1 VTLSGPTGSRV
12 RRTAGAAAW
21 LAYFLVPST
30 GGWITGVPAGP
41 VEAAGIALVLWIAA
55 HGVRLYAPATVL
67 IVAVLAAA
75 AAAGIPGEPGFQARQ
90 FANAT
95 ASGTHERGTEYP
107 DATFTRIDRE
117 LDFRQ
122 GRRDFPLAF
131 FNDNSRFNFYRGG
144 EPQRHRLEFSVTWTG
159 WWRAAGSRR
168 LYLHSPE
175 ASAQLF
181 VDGELALETSPQS
194 DLAVGSATLPD
205 EWHRL
210 HVIFLSPYSGPRHFS
225 AGVMDGES
233 MRPFSAASVRT
244 QRLSREETAA
254 ATALAIV
261 KSIADVAVLLYLA
274 AVGGLL
280 VLRRLGEVWQDPWHA
295 DGAAIA
301 LLIAAGAIE
310 SLRYAL
316 PWTRQ
321 LLLLAGGDDPMTY
334 EGYARDIQFNG
345 ILMNG
350 GRPPG
355 EGEPFYY
362 QAFYPYFLAA
372 AHAVFGEDMFGVL
385 LLQRF
390 FVVLTAVAI
399 MRIAIDLA
407 GRAAWVA
414 ALVVGGLF
422 AWWKFAPIAADLLN
436 ESFYLPL
443 LMAWTAMLIRT
454 CSAPSSGGAA
464 WTGLA
469 GGFAAITRST
479 VILSWPLVWVLCA
492 WQWRRQRG
500 WLRITGAM
508 VACSLAV
515 FSLIAIRNWIVAH
528 QFAATSTEL
537 GITLLGGNEPPPGV
551 VIDLAPRRRLYE
563 RLRLNENTAKVA
575 EFAITAPSAFAMGI
589 ARKAAFALGFYE
601 PYAPGWGYSPVY
613 IAVWTSA
620 IAGCAWALRRR
631 LVPPIAVMLPMV
643 IAATQYV
650 ALVIVYPKGERLIL
664 PIHTLLA
671 PYAAIA
677 AHALLTRLL
686 TPPGGRP

>member
-1 VTLSGPTGSRV
+1 MPARAVLRGRAATLASAT
-12 RRTAGAAAW
+12 AW
-21 LAYFLVPST
+21 LAYFLVPTT
-30 GGWITGVPAGP
+30 GGWVDGIPAGP
-41 VEAAGIALVLWIAA
+41 LDAAGMALVLWIAA
-55 HGVRLYAPATVL
+55 HGVRLYAPILVALV
-67 IVAVLAAA
+67 IVIMSAASAAV
-75 AAAGIPGEPGFQARQ
+75 PGHPGFQARQ

-95 ASGTHERGTEYP
+95 ATGAHERGTEYP

-117 LDFRQ
+117 LDFRR
-122 GRRDFPLAF
+122 GHRDFPLAF

-144 EPQRHRLEFSVTWTG
+144 EPERHRLEFSITWTG
-159 WWRAAGSRR
+159 WWRATGSRT
-168 LYLHSPE
+168 LYLHTPE

-181 VDGELALETSPQS
+181 VNGERALATSPQQ
-194 DLAVGSATLPD
+194 DLAVSAVPLAGD
-205 EWHRL
+205 WQRI

-225 AGVMDGES
+225 AGVVEGES
-233 MRPFSAASVRT
+233 LLPFAAPSVRT
-244 QRLSREETAA
+244 EQLSREEETAA
-254 ATALAIV
+254 MAIGAV
-261 KSIADVAVLLYLA
+261 RKVADVIAFGYLVPVA
-274 AVGGLL
+274 GLL
-280 VLRRLGEVWQDPWHA
+280 VLRRLGEVWQQRWSA

-301 LLIAAGAIE
+301 LVLAAGAVDAM
-310 SLRYAL
+310 RYAL

-345 ILMNG
+345 MLMNG

-355 EGEPFYY
+355 TGEPFYY

-372 AHAVFGEDMFGVL
+372 AHAIFGEGMFGVL

-390 FVVLTAVAI
+390 FVALTAAAI

-407 GRAAWVA
+407 GRAAWPA
-414 ALVVGGLF
+414 ALAVGASF

-436 ESFYLPL
+436 ESLYLPL
-443 LMAWTAMLIRT
+443 LMLWAVMLVRT
-454 CSAPSSGGAA
+454 CSRPRAGGAA
-464 WTGLA
+464 LSGLA

-479 VILSWPLVWVLCA
+479 SILSWPLVWLMCA
-492 WQWRRQRG
+492 WQWRRHRS
-500 WLRITGAM
+500 WLQFTAAM
-508 VACSLAV
+508 IACSLAV

-551 VIDLAPRRRLYE
+551 VIDMAPRGALYE
-563 RLRLNENTAKVA
+563 RLELNPNTARVI
-575 EFAITAPSAFAMGI
+575 EYAITAPGVFAAGL

-613 IAVWTSA
+613 IVVWTSA
-620 IAGCAWALRRR
+620 LAG
-631 LVPPIAVMLPMV
+631 VV
-643 IAATQYV
+643 IATRRQVIPPAAATLPLVIALTQFV

-671 PYAAIA
+671 PYAAVA
-677 AHALLTRLL
+677 AHALLTR
-686 TPPGGRP
+686 RFSQRSA